1 MTVKNIIEVICIQR
15 GVSKSELAQDMGL
28 KRRSDL
34 LTPIYKDEGMGV
46 KLRTLIDW
54 LEKLGYQ
61 LVITPVDDGEEMILD
76 GENEL

>member
-34 LTPIYKDEGMGV
+34 LTPIYKDDGMGV
-46 KLRTLIDW
+46 KVRTLIDW

-61 LVITPVDDGEEMILD
+61 LVVTPVDDGEEIILD

>member
-15 GVSKSELAQDMGL
+15 GVSKSELAHDMGL

-46 KLRTLIDW
+46 KVRTLIDW

>member
-46 KLRTLIDW
+46 KVRTLIDW
-54 LEKLGYQ
+54 MEKLGYQ

>member
-15 GVSKSELAQDMGL
+15 GVSKSELAQNMGL

-46 KLRTLIDW
+46 KVRTLIDW

>member
-46 KLRTLIDW
+46 KVRTLIDW

-61 LVITPVDDGEEMILD
+61 LVVTPVDDGEEMVLD

>member
-34 LTPIYKDEGMGV
+34 LTPIYKDDGMGIRV
-46 KLRTLIDW
+46 RTLVEW
-54 LEKLGYQ
+54 LDKLGYQ
-61 LVITPVDDGEEMILD
+61 LVVTPVDDGEEMILD
-76 GENEL
+76 GESEL

>member
-46 KLRTLIDW
+46 KVRTLIDW

-61 LVITPVDDGEEMILD
+61 LVVTPVDDGEEMILD

>member
-46 KLRTLIDW
+46 KVRTLIDW

>member
-34 LTPIYKDEGMGV
+34 LTPIYKDDGMGIRV
-46 KLRTLIDW
+46 RTLVEW
-54 LEKLGYQ
+54 LDKLGYQ
-61 LVITPVDDGEEMILD
+61 LVVTPVDDGEEMILD